1 VTNIVGNAAERYGAI
16 AKSPGFSPIDTSN
29 RASNWRIDQIASGNR
44 RQIFVL
50 LLVSSLA
57 CVTLPPNARAR
68 TAFDGDWSVLIST
81 GNGACA
87 PSYRFGVQI
96 SEGAIIYQNAG
107 VSLQGRVTPKGAVRV
122 TVRSDSQSASGQ
134 GHLSMMRGGGVWRG
148 QGSGGACSG
157 SWLAELTKGPRLP
170 SGRQG
175 PAQ

>member
-1 VTNIVGNAAERYGAI
+1 MT
-16 AKSPGFSPIDTSN
+16 
-29 RASNWRIDQIASGNR
+29 SGNR
-44 RQIFVL
+44 CRIRIL

-96 SEGAIIYQNAG
+96 SEGAIVYQNGG

-122 TVRSDSQSASGQ
+122 TVQSDGQWASGQ
-134 GHLSMMRGGGVWRG
+134 GHLSTMRGGGAWRG
-148 QGSGGACSG
+148 QGTGGACSG
-157 SWLAELTKGPRLP
+157 TWVAERH
-170 SGRQG
+170 
-175 PAQ
+175 